1 VIKDVIKRL
10 MDVINKLEI
19 FVLSAMLVWLCKQIW
34 NNVKSAVFIEYNDY
48 LYITDNI
55 I

>member
-1 VIKDVIKRL
+1 

-19 FVLSAMLVWLCKQIW
+19 FVLYAMLVWLYKQTW

-48 LYITDNI
+48 LYKINNI